1 MQCDRQTNQIT
12 LDSINECSLVLVVK
26 GQKELLHIPSQHYY
40 TGNDVLYVVS

>member
-1 MQCDRQTNQIT
+1 MRSGEQTNQIT
-12 LDSINECSLVLVVK
+12 QDSINEYSLVLVVK